1 MSGRE
6 GWFKTGEEGA
16 TEAHRI
22 DDENER
28 RRKEAQSGARRFW
41 LPPDK
46 SANVTFLDSLGFY
59 LREHQ
64 VYLARSW
71 LNWFTCRADFDNC
84 PLCDSGMYASY
95 VAMYTVVDHSE
106 FQLKRGP
113 QAGQIIKDQKRLF
126 VVKSTARNKLLKQ
139 KERQDGDLTL
149 CRFECTRYTSKE
161 CSTGEDFHFI
171 ERATMEEILS
181 LAPSGEDAQEWAK
194 PFDYAKLFYPK
205 SAEELSKIIGET
217 PPVGAG
223 NPPQKDAES
232 PPATSEGSEEI
243 GRYL

>member
-1 MSGRE
+1 MSERQ
-6 GWFKTGEEGA
+6 GWFKVGEDGVK
-16 TEAHRI
+16 EAHRV
-22 DDENER
+22 DEENER

-46 SANVTFLDSLGFY
+46 SAETTFLDTQGFF

-64 VYLARSW
+64 IYLARSW
-71 LNWFTCRADFDNC
+71 MNWETCLSDFDNC
-84 PLCDSGMYASY
+84 PLCDAGMFASY
-95 VAMYTVVDHSE
+95 VAMFTVIDHSE

-113 QAGQIIKDQKRLF
+113 NAGQLVKDQKRLF
-126 VVKSTARNKLLKQ
+126 VAKSTARNKLLKQ
-139 KERQDGDLTL
+139 KERQGGNLTL

-171 ERATMEEILS
+171 KRATMEEVLS
-181 LAPSGEDAQEWAK
+181 LAPPGEDAQEWVK

-205 SAEELSKIIGET
+205 SAEELSKLIGEA

-223 NPPQKDAES
+223 APPGGSAS
-232 PPATSEGSEEI
+232 PPASGKGAEEI